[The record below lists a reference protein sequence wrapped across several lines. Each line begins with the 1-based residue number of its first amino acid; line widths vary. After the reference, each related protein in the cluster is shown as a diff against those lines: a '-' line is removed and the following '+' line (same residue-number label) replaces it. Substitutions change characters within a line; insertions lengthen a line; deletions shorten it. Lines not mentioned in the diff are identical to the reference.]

1 MKIVLLGS
9 AIALSAAVAI
19 IATSSGC
26 AKKTE
31 AAPASTTAPPVAPVA
46 PEAPGA
52 DGSYALTTDAAEC
65 KAGAT
70 CTVTLRLEARG
81 EYHLNAEYPYKFT
94 AVNAP
99 SAAGGPSVEFLGTDG
114 GGKNVFTKV
123 AGDFAKQSEKVGVMT
138 VKFTP
143 KAAGNVTIEGVYKL
157 SVCSEATCKLDNP
170 SAKVTLAVR

>member
-1 MKIVLLGS
+1 MKIVLIGSSVALG
-9 AIALSAAVAI
+9 AAVAVL
-19 IATSSGC
+19 AMSSGC
-26 AKKTE
+26 GKKSE
-31 AAPASTTAPPVAPVA
+31 AAPASTTAPLVT

-52 DGSYALTTDAAEC
+52 DGSYALTTDAADC

-70 CTVTLRLEARG
+70 CAVTLRLEARG

-94 AVNAP
+94 AANAP
-99 SAAGGPSVEFLGTDG
+99 SVDFLGTDG

>member
-9 AIALSAAVAI
+9 AVALSVAVAVL
-19 IATSSGC
+19 ATSSGC
-26 AKKTE
+26 GKKSE
-31 AAPASTTAPPVAPVA
+31 AAPASTTAPLVA

-52 DGSYALTTDAAEC
+52 DGSYALTTDAADC
-65 KAGAT
+65 QAGAT

-81 EYHLNAEYPYKFT
+81 EYHLNTEYPYKFT
-94 AVNAP
+94 AANA
-99 SAAGGPSVEFLGTDG
+99 PSVEFLGTDG